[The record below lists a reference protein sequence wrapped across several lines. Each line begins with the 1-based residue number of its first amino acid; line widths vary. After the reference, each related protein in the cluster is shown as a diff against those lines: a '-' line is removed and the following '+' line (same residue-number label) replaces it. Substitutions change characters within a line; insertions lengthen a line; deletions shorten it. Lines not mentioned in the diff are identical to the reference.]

1 MTVDIQN
8 QIINLNN
15 VLKVRRQADEIEV
28 TFIGG
33 YKERYKLPN
42 MDVAIKIEDE
52 IISKLGRMWFYE
64 RKTIP

>member
-15 VLKVRRQADEIEV
+15 VLKVRRQDDEIEV

>member
-8 QIINLNN
+8 RIINLNN
-15 VLKVRRQADEIEV
+15 VLKVRRQADEIEI

-33 YKERYKLPN
+33 YKERYRLPN
-42 MDVAIKIEDE
+42 MDIAINIEDE
-52 IISKLGRMWFYE
+52 IIGKLERMWFYE

>member
-15 VLKVRRQADEIEV
+15 VLKVQRQADEIEV

-33 YKERYKLPN
+33 YKERYRLPN
-42 MDVAIKIEDE
+42 MDIAIKIEDE
-52 IISKLGRMWFYE
+52 IINKLERMWFYE
-64 RKTIP
+64 RKTVP

>member
-15 VLKVRRQADEIEV
+15 VLKARRQADEIEI

-33 YKERYKLPN
+33 YKERYRLPN
-42 MDVAIKIEDE
+42 MDIAIKIEDE
-52 IISKLGRMWFYE
+52 IINKLERM
-64 RKTIP
+64 